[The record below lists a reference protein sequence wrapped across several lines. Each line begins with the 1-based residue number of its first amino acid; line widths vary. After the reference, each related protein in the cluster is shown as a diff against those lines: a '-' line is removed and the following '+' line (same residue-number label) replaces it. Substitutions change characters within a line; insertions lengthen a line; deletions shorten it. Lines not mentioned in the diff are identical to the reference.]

1 MKATPIPCLTP
12 ELHSRNHTPQDRLP
26 SGTSAFSFS
35 ELLVVVAML
44 GLLLV
49 SALAQPKSRATQ
61 TSCVNNLRQVGQAI
75 QMFADEHSD
84 YLPPGGSSGLWI
96 GQSGVYRST
105 GTNDLCYHLA
115 IYMGELP
122 PSPGA
127 SGEVKAFACPARERE
142 LKPDGSAS
150 QVVFALNSGFPDL
163 TFQPF
168 GYPSPGGFP
177 QMPSHRLAEIQAQKP
192 LSQVWS
198 MIDADQWGYPTL
210 AWSAG
215 LPRKSVHGQIRNALY
230 FDGHVAPRTVG
241 ASGTH

>member
-1 MKATPIPCLTP
+1 MKPTPILRFDSGF
-12 ELHSRNHTPQDRLP
+12 HSRKHTPQDRLP
-26 SGTSAFSFS
+26 SETSAFSLT
-35 ELLVVVAML
+35 ELFVVVAML

-96 GQSGVYRST
+96 GQNRVYRST

-115 IYMGELP
+115 IYMGEPP

-150 QVVFALNSGFPDL
+150 QVVFALNSGSPDL

-168 GYPSPGGFP
+168 GYPSPSGFP

-192 LSQVWS
+192 LAQVWS
-198 MIDADQWGYPTL
+198 VIDADQWAYPT
-210 AWSAG
+210 ASWGAG
-215 LPRKSVHGQIRNALY
+215 LPRKPVHGQIRNALY